1 MPNLQFGFGRFQ
13 LSAAPAGQDLMG
25 MTTMAGKIIVTAAGL
40 LLVAGVNWYFLLS
53 GRRKPRRH

>member
-1 MPNLQFGFGRFQ
+1 
-13 LSAAPAGQDLMG
+13 

-53 GRRKPRRH
+53 GRKKPRRP